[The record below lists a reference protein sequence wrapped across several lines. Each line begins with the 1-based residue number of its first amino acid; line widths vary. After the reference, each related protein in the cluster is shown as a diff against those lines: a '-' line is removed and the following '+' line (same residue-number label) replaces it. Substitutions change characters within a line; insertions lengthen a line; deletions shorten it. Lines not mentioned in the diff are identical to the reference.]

1 MEDFFSSFIFKEV
14 NIIWIFFALVKFGD
28 MVFKLLN
35 IYCQKKYT
43 LFYWHLYISTN
54 LRNINKEITNFNLY

>member
-35 IYCQKKYT
+35 IYCQKKYP